1 MAENEAIT
9 FNGIS
14 FSSSKQLA
22 TKFNQQFNTSKLGRH
37 TSSRETR
44 VVTGETMRKPL
55 EMVRTLTTD
64 LVMKAIKSCRN
75 SKAFG
80 PDKLSIFHLKHLGP
94 RAIEYITAL
103 FNLSDSGYMEVII
116 NHPYTETGQGHLP
129 RNLLPANLVNLPSR
143 KSPGI
148 SVFTI
153 NQQISHPAQ
162 DQHGFRREH
171 SITSALLQLDA
182 VGFNQRKPPD
192 RTFCVAVDLS
202 AAFDTV
208 CHNNLLSKINRSQL
222 PPATARWLSCYL
234 RGRQAKTCFRGVK
247 STSRKVNTGAPQ
259 GSKLSPSLFSYYIA
273 DMPIQI
279 EPVKRVCYADDLTVW
294 ASGVNIPDLEVSI
307 NNYLEEIT
315 AYLKDN
321 SLLIS
326 APKSS
331 VTLLTTDT
339 HQAKIHTRIFIENS
353 HLPLVKCPRILGV
366 YLDPSLSFN
375 KQSQYVAERVSGR
388 NNILK
393 ALAGTSWGQQKET
406 LLMTYKAVG
415 RSIINY
421 AAPVWS
427 PNLHDTNYRK
437 IQYTQNEVKN
447 DRKATLQAL
456 HTAAVVKAVQCHDRN
471 VVLDGRPPPISNSE
485 KELTRN

>member
-1 MAENEAIT
+1 
-9 FNGIS
+9 
-14 FSSSKQLA
+14 
-22 TKFNQQFNTSKLGRH
+22 
-37 TSSRETR
+37 
-44 VVTGETMRKPL
+44 
-55 EMVRTLTTD
+55 
-64 LVMKAIKSCRN
+64 
-75 SKAFG
+75 
-80 PDKLSIFHLKHLGP
+80 
-94 RAIEYITAL
+94 
-103 FNLSDSGYMEVII
+103 MEVII

-129 RNLLPANLVNLPSR
+129 RNFLPANLDLPSS
-143 KSPGI
+143 KSLGI
-148 SVFTI
+148 SVLPSI
-153 NQQISHPAQ
+153 NKYLIPAQ

-171 SITSALLQLDA
+171 STTSALLQLTTDVA
-182 VGFNQRKPPD
+182 IGFNQRKPPD
-192 RTFCVAVDLS
+192 RTVCVAVDLS

-208 CHNNLLSKINRSQL
+208 CHNNLLSNINRSQF

-247 STSRKVNTGAPQ
+247 STSRKVNTGVPQ
-259 GSKLSPSLFSYYIA
+259 GSKLSPSQFSFYIA
-273 DMPIQI
+273 DMPIPT

-331 VTLLTTDT
+331 
-339 HQAKIHTRIFIENS
+339 HQAKIHPRIFIENS
-353 HLPLVKCPRILGV
+353 HLPLVKCPRILWV

-375 KQSQYVAERVSGR
+375 KHSQYVAERVSGR
-388 NNILK
+388 NNIFK
-393 ALAGTSWGQQKET
+393 ALEGTSWGQQKET

-437 IQYTQNEVKN
+437 IQYTQNEALRIATGCHKMSGIDHLHTEAEMLKVREHSELLSAQYLARCLEPGNVCHPITTRAIPERQMKETLYTRHRN
-447 DRKATLQAL
+447 TVEPMMVENNMKATLQATL
-456 HTAAVVKAVQCHDRN
+456 QQSLKLFSV
-471 VVLDGRPPPISNSE
+471 
-485 KELTRN
+485 TRGMWW